1 MAQLSVS
8 GMTLLITGLTSGKR
22 YAFRVYYSGP
32 NGSGDWREP
41 TSGTELVNST
51 SYRISLNSLN
61 MNTAGTYS
69 FYVNVW
75 DAATNTNTT
84 TNTATKTVTG
94 GGGSITR
101 THYARCG
108 IGVSQFKIYN
118 KIITSTSST
127 SFTCSEDTM
136 SISNISCK
144 SGYGSPYTM
153 SYNTKSSPSDW
164 NAGSKTISSYETI
177 DATFTRRI
185 TISASKE
192 TVYYPYTQYVYLD
205 GSYLRSATNS
215 SNTSSS
221 VLVSS
226 LPAYTAYKDTYK
238 FDYATANGKNYASSA
253 YISLTAGSTTSISLY
268 FLTKSNAV
276 KPTVRI
282 SSVTENSITVSWDK
296 NGGGAG
302 TWRLYYSTKASSS
315 SFALYGSYSGTIA
328 TVTGLSPNTTYYFY
342 VENYVSSS
350 DSQKSTIIT
359 GTTLEAKT
367 AVKPTLTIGTI
378 TTNSI
383 TVSWD
388 KNGGTDGEW
397 RVMYGTSATNLH
409 LYGSYTGT
417 SATITGLEENTTYYI
432 QVVNFIDSS
441 RSEGSSIK
449 TAKTK
454 SSTPSISY
462 FSWTSNDAANIKAGN
477 SFSSFITATGW
488 NNLTAKINECRTKLG
503 YSTISFTQAN
513 SGNTLTAEMYNTVKN
528 NISNLTSAGT
538 VAADVSK
545 GSIAYASLFANSSSA
560 LKEAINRVIAT
571 LNT

>member
-1 MAQLSVS
+1 MARLSVS
-8 GMTLLITGLTSGKR
+8 GMTLLITGLTSGR
-22 YAFRVYYSGP
+22 SYAFRVYYSGP
-32 NGSGDWREP
+32 NGSGDWRDP
-41 TSGTELVNST
+41 TSGTTRVNST

-61 MNTAGTYS
+61 MDTAGTYS

-108 IGVSQFKIYN
+108 TGVSQFKIYN

-136 SISNISCK
+136 TISGISCK

-153 SYNTKSSPSDW
+153 AYNTKASPSDW

-185 TISASKE
+185 TISASEE

-238 FDYATANGKNYASSA
+238 FDYATANGRNYASSA
-253 YISLTAGSTTSISLY
+253 YISLTAGSTTSIYLY

-342 VENYVSSS
+342 VENYVSSN
-350 DSQKSTIIT
+350 DSQKSTIVT

-367 AVKPTLTIGTI
+367 AVKPTLTIGTV

-383 TVSWD
+383 AVSWN

-417 SATITGLEENTTYYI
+417 AATITGLEENTTYYI
-432 QVVNFIDSS
+432 QVVNFIDST

-545 GSIAYASLFANSSSA
+545 GSIAYATLFANSSSA
-560 LKEAINRVIAT
+560 LKEAINRVIAA

>member
-1 MAQLSVS
+1 MATLSVS
-8 GMTLLITGLTSGKR
+8 GMTLLITGLTSGKS

-32 NGSGDWREP
+32 NGSGNWRDP
-41 TSGTELVNST
+41 TSGTTKVNST

-69 FYVNVW
+69 FYINVW
-75 DAATNTNTT
+75 DSATNTNTT
-84 TNTATKTVTG
+84 TNTATKTVTS
-94 GGGSITR
+94 GGGSTTR

-108 IGVSQFKIYN
+108 TGVSQFKIYN
-118 KIITSTSST
+118 KIITSTTST

-136 SISNISCK
+136 SVSSISCK
-144 SGYGSPYTM
+144 SGYSSPYTM
-153 SYNTKSSPSDW
+153 AYNVSSSPSVWD
-164 NAGSKTISSYETI
+164 AGSKTISSYETV

-185 TISASKE
+185 TISATKKV
-192 TVYYPYTQYVYLD
+192 VYYPYTQYVYLD
-205 GSYLRSATNS
+205 GSYLRNATNS

-238 FDYATANGKNYASSA
+238 FNYATANGKNYASSA
-253 YISLTAGSTTSISLY
+253 YISLTAGSSTSIYLY

-282 SSVTENSITVSWDK
+282 SSVTEDSIMVSWDK
-296 NGGGAG
+296 NGGGSG
-302 TWRLYYSTKASSS
+302 MWRLYYSTSTSSS
-315 SFALYGSYSGTIA
+315 SFTLFGSYSGTVA

-350 DSQKSTIIT
+350 DTQKSTIVS
-359 GTTLEAKT
+359 GTTSKAKT
-367 AVKPTLTIGTI
+367 AVKPTLTIGTV

-383 TVSWD
+383 AVSWD

-397 RVMYGTSATNLH
+397 RVMYGTSATNIH

-432 QVVNFIDSS
+432 QVVNFIDST

-454 SSTPSISY
+454 SSTPAISY
-462 FSWTSNDAANIKAGN
+462 FSWTSNDYNNIKAGN
-477 SFSSFITATGW
+477 SFSSFITASGW
-488 NNLTAKINECRTKLG
+488 NNLTAKINECRSALG
-503 YSTISFTQAN
+503 QGTVSFTQAN
-513 SGNTLTAEMYNTVKN
+513 SGNTLTAEMYNTVKRY
-528 NISNLTSAGT
+528 IASLTSAGT
-538 VAADVSK
+538 VAADVST
-545 GSIAYASLFANSSSA
+545 GSTAYATLFANSDSA
-560 LKEAINRVIAT
+560 LKEALNRAIAA
-571 LNT
+571 LNS

>member
-1 MAQLSVS
+1 MATLSVS
-8 GMTLLITGLTSGKR
+8 GMTLLITGLTSGKS

-32 NGSGDWREP
+32 NGSGNWRDP
-41 TSGTELVNST
+41 TSGTTTVNST

-69 FYVNVW
+69 FYINVW
-75 DAATNTNTT
+75 DSATNTNTT
-84 TNTATKTVTG
+84 TNTATKTVTS
-94 GGGSITR
+94 GGGSTTR

-108 IGVSQFKIYN
+108 TGVSQFKIYN
-118 KIITSTSST
+118 KIISSTTST

-136 SISNISCK
+136 SVSGISCS
-144 SGYGSPYTM
+144 SGYSSPYTM
-153 SYNTKSSPSDW
+153 AYNVSSSPSVWD
-164 NAGSKTISSYETI
+164 AGSKTISSYETI

-185 TISASKE
+185 TISATKKV
-192 TVYYPYTQYVYLD
+192 VYYPYTQYVYLD
-205 GSYLRSATNS
+205 GSYLRNATNS

-238 FDYATANGKNYASSA
+238 FNYATANGKNYASSA
-253 YISLTAGSTTSISLY
+253 YISLTAGSSTSIYLY

-282 SSVTENSITVSWDK
+282 SSVTEDSIMVSWDK
-296 NGGGAG
+296 NGGGSG
-302 TWRLYYSTKASSS
+302 MWRLYYSTSTSSS
-315 SFALYGSYSGTIA
+315 SFTLFGSYSGTVA

-350 DSQKSTIIT
+350 DTQKSTIVS
-359 GTTLEAKT
+359 GTTSKAKT
-367 AVKPTLTIGTI
+367 AVKPTLTIGTV

-383 TVSWD
+383 AVSWD

-397 RVMYGTSATNLH
+397 RVMYGTSATNIH

-432 QVVNFIDSS
+432 QVVNFIDST

-449 TAKTK
+449 TATTK
-454 SSTPSISY
+454 SSTPAISY
-462 FSWTSNDAANIKAGN
+462 FSWTSNDYNNIKAGN
-477 SFSSFITATGW
+477 SFSSFITASGW
-488 NNLTAKINECRTKLG
+488 NNLTAKINECRSALG
-503 YSTISFTQAN
+503 QGTVSFTQAN
-513 SGNTLTAEMYNTVKN
+513 SGNTLTAEMYNTVKRY
-528 NISNLTSAGT
+528 IASLTSAGT
-538 VAADVSK
+538 VAADVST
-545 GSIAYASLFANSSSA
+545 GSTAYATLFANSDSA
-560 LKEAINRVIAT
+560 LKEALNRAIAA
-571 LNT
+571 LNS

>member
-108 IGVSQFKIYN
+108 TGVSQFKIYN

-136 SISNISCK
+136 TISGISCK
-144 SGYGSPYTM
+144 SGYSSPYTM
-153 SYNTKSSPSDW
+153 AYNTKSSPSDW

-185 TISASKE
+185 TISAAQE
-192 TVYYPYTQYVYLD
+192 VVYYPYTQYVYLD
-205 GSYLRSATNS
+205 GNYLRSATNS

-238 FDYATANGKNYASSA
+238 FDYASANGKNYASSA
-253 YISLTAGSTTSISLY
+253 YISLTAGSSTSIYLY

-276 KPTVRI
+276 APTLSV
-282 SSVTENSITVSWDK
+282 SSKTETTITLSWDK

-302 TWRLYYSTKASSS
+302 SYRLYYRQGSSASWI
-315 SFALYGSYSGTIA
+315 LYGTYTGTIA
-328 TVTGLSPNTTYYFY
+328 TVTGLTAGTTYYFY
-342 VENYVSSS
+342 VQNYVSSS
-350 DSQKSTIIT
+350 DYKNSNQV
-359 GTTLEAKT
+359 GATTEAAKV
-367 AVKPTLTIGTI
+367 AVAPTLTIVSTD
-378 TTNSI
+378 TNSI
-383 TVSWD
+383 SISWD

-432 QVVNFIDSS
+432 QVVNFIDST

-454 SSTPSISY
+454 SSTPAISY
-462 FSWTSNDAANIKAGN
+462 FSWTSNDAANIKTGN

-545 GSIAYASLFANSSSA
+545 GSIAYATLFANSSSA
-560 LKEAINRVIAT
+560 LKEAINRVVAT